1 MLEAVIQKF
10 QCHAKIMKTAFFAA
24 LEPPPIA
31 VVDSIGNLNIIDIVV
46 TVFLEYCSKL
56 IKSVSARVYHQYIF
70 Q

>member
-31 VVDSIGNLNIIDIVV
+31 VAVVDSIGNLNIIDIVV
-46 TVFLEYCSKL
+46 TAFS
-56 IKSVSARVYHQYIF
+56 
-70 Q
+70 